1 MERVCSQDVRIL
13 LRYIAGSYWTM
24 LSHTDVPNSL
34 SWMNPILYSSH
45 HSLPEKTQVCFLRLP
60 YNSFIVC
67 HCFLWKAG
75 GGRVA
80 CWKPP
85 PPPPPRTGN
94 QEAWH
99 IPAPEPRARH
109 LATFA
114 SESFSVKWDISI
126 CPGFLSGL
134 LVKIQISERMHMETL
149 CKLSGCSADGG
160 DVTVS
165 WNYSSNKDP
174 IGR

>member
-1 MERVCSQDVRIL
+1 MREEKKRENRSVERVCSQDFRIL
-13 LRYIAGSYWTM
+13 LRLIAGSHCTM

-60 YNSFIVC
+60 YNLFIVF

-75 GGRVA
+75 GGRVVWGKGTHHA
-80 CWKPP
+80 
-85 PPPPPRTGN
+85 GN

-99 IPAPEPRARH
+99 VPALEPRASN

-114 SESFSVKWDISI
+114 SESLSVKWDISI

-134 LVKIQISERMHMETL
+134 FVKI
-149 CKLSGCSADGG
+149 
-160 DVTVS
+160 
-165 WNYSSNKDP
+165 
-174 IGR
+174 